1 MALNLNWNKLK
12 QIQIESDLTKIEI
25 LLINNNELKQ
35 IQIKNIT
42 NL

>member
-25 LLINNNELKQ
+25 LLINNKELKQ